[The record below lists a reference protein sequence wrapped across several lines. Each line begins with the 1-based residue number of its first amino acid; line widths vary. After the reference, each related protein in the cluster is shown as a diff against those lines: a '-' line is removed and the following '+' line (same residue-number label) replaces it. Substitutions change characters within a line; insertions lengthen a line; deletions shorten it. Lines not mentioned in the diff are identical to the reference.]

1 MNPSA
6 APTPP
11 TPPPEPPPSALQEVG
26 VNLIDQPA
34 LWLDQAINGLTTALK
49 TFLPNLLGGI
59 ALLLLGWLV
68 AFLARWL
75 IMRFGKGLDAILAV
89 VHRWTGQEVS
99 QPRWSVSTFVATIT
113 FWMIF
118 VYAVSAAAEQIG
130 LDTFATWVLSLLGYL
145 PSLLISLFILFIG
158 YLVAGGVRNL
168 ILAVAESNGFQHG
181 LTLGHLSAGLI
192 MAFTLLLGLSQ
203 LGLDVTLFANIITLA
218 AAALFVS
225 VALAF
230 GIGAADAVRN
240 VLASHYVR
248 KAFQPGQH
256 VRIESLQGEILE
268 LTQIAV
274 LVGTE
279 EGEAWVPARQFL
291 DKVTLI
297 LEDEEV

>member
-1 MNPSA
+1 
-6 APTPP
+6 
-11 TPPPEPPPSALQEVG
+11 
-26 VNLIDQPA
+26 
-34 LWLDQAINGLTTALK
+34 
-49 TFLPNLLGGI
+49 
-59 ALLLLGWLV
+59 
-68 AFLARWL
+68 
-75 IMRFGKGLDAILAV
+75 MRFGKGLDAILAV

-218 AAALFVS
+218 AAALFIS